1 MPLFLFVLSERIR
14 TWPDQGPYVLKTD
27 AQMQQYG
34 RQQTKRNKGIRSFLY
49 DRISSSPPWSSSIDG
64 VVEHDRSLLG
74 CWVYGGVGFTGVLG
88 LRVNNFELSVTQPS
102 LPSFIAKS
110 ASAPGVQSCEWCSR
124 VTRATSTK
132 RLLCRNPRVGP
143 RATAMAYPSARL
155 KQALRRSRRQLR
167 ILKERIPIPRDR
179 KSTRLNSSH
188 TVISYAVFC
197 L

>member
-74 CWVYGGVGFTGVLG
+74 CWVYGGVGFTGQQFRAVSHAAQPT
-88 LRVNNFELSVTQPS
+88 ELY
-102 LPSFIAKS
+102 
-110 ASAPGVQSCEWCSR
+110 R
-124 VTRATSTK
+124 
-132 RLLCRNPRVGP
+132 
-143 RATAMAYPSARL
+143 
-155 KQALRRSRRQLR
+155 
-167 ILKERIPIPRDR
+167 
-179 KSTRLNSSH
+179 
-188 TVISYAVFC
+188 
-197 L
+197 